1 MILTS
6 QDQLKNLDNVG
17 AVLVYPSKITTSGLI
32 QSALSNDLVVNCIVD
47 EDPDNAF
54 VGKSLSALGYPTGCY
69 IVINYQSKKDVKDI
83 TGAFSNNLQ
92 LGYRAAIIVNKSDY
106 TQDDFKA
113 FSQYGIIVID
123 HNDVKN
129 HILTVPEFLTSRSLA
144 MIRDYTNVDISNVGP
159 GAFVGVGKDTSGL
172 GGGRSFGYS
181 TNGQDFYAVITPKGL
196 VFRQIDALRMWRLLK
211 PQQTAQIGDFFNRQ
225 IVKFKLNI

>member
-54 VGKSLSALGYPTGCY
+54 VSKSLSALGYPNGCY

-106 TQDDFKA
+106 TQDELKELQ
-113 FSQYGIIVID
+113 QYGIVVID
-123 HNDVKN
+123 HKDIKDSLLN
-129 HILTVPEFLTSRSLA
+129 VPNFLKTRSVA
-144 MIRDYTNVDISNVGP
+144 MMRDYTNVDISGVGP
-159 GAFVGVGKDTSGL
+159 GLLLVLVRIL
-172 GGGRSFGYS
+172 LVLVVVVHL
-181 TNGQDFYAVITPKGL
+181 VI
-196 VFRQIDALRMWRLLK
+196 RLMVRIFT
-211 PQQTAQIGDFFNRQ
+211 Q
-225 IVKFKLNI
+225 

>member
-6 QDQLKNLDNVG
+6 QDQLKKLDNVG
-17 AVLVYPSKITTSGLI
+17 AVLIYPSKITTSRLI

-92 LGYRAAIIVNKSDY
+92 LGYRAAIIINKSDY
-106 TQDDFKA
+106 TQDDFKV

-181 TNGQDFYAVITPKGL
+181 TNGQDFY
-196 VFRQIDALRMWRLLK
+196 
-211 PQQTAQIGDFFNRQ
+211 
-225 IVKFKLNI
+225 